1 MSAPNSAHLIAR
13 RQTVENA
20 RNMNVNGATRIL
32 GIIGDPIAQARTP
45 AMANEVLKTRTILG
59 QYVLIPMHV
68 ADENLVDFVSSLRA
82 IKNFDGAVV
91 TTPHK
96 VSIASLL
103 DNLEPVALLLG
114 AVNVI
119 RKNADGTLTGTILDG
134 EGFVEGLKAEGY
146 TVEGKVCV
154 LHGAGGAAS
163 AIAYSLAQQGCHSL
177 YIVNRTKSKADALSA
192 RLRVEFPSTSVYSEL
207 PENMPADIAINA
219 TSLGMK
225 PGDELPMTTDQIDRA
240 DLVAECVIAPE
251 ITELLKVADTR
262 GCKVHTGLPMLSA
275 QLGLMLDFMGAN

>member
-1 MSAPNSAHLIAR
+1 
-13 RQTVENA
+13 
-20 RNMNVNGATRIL
+20 MNVNGATRIL

-45 AMANEVLKTRTILG
+45 AMANEVLKTRAKLG

-68 ADENLVDFVSSLRA
+68 TDEHLIDFISSLRA

-91 TTPHK
+91 TMPHK

-119 RKNADGTLTGTILDG
+119 RKNADSTLTGTILDG
-134 EGFVEGLKAEGY
+134 EGFVAGLRAEGCSI
-146 TVEGKVCV
+146 EGKVCV

-177 YIVNRTKSKADALSA
+177 YIVNRTKSKAETLSTK
-192 RLRVEFPSTSVYSEL
+192 LRAEFPGTSVYSEL
-207 PENMPADIAINA
+207 PENMPVDIAINA

-225 PGDELPMTTDQIDRA
+225 PGDRLPMTTSQIGQA
-240 DLVAECVIAPE
+240 DLVAECIIAPQV
-251 ITELLKVADTR
+251 TELLKVAESR
-262 GCKVHTGLPMLSA
+262 GCKVHTGVPMLTA
-275 QLGLMLDFMGAN
+275 QIGLMLDFMGAN